1 MKKGTTIRKDK
12 VRVYIFT
19 TLSMMSM
26 VMFYLLVF
34 NNYDNPRVSGA
45 LPYLLTGNIL
55 FMFVTTMC
63 AIAKHV
69 YIGLS
74 YDMDHWWVFPTI
86 GFNGKSVYIIWLR
99 WEIFVT
105 Y

>member
-1 MKKGTTIRKDK
+1 MSKKGTTIRKDK

-26 VMFYLLVF
+26 VMFYALLT
-34 NNYDNPRVSGA
+34 NNSPRVSDA
-45 LPYLLTGNIL
+45 LPYLLTGNVL

-69 YIGLS
+69 YIGTS
-74 YDMDHWWVFPTI
+74 YDMEHVWVFPTI